1 MPDEG
6 DLTGFQRWMYNGHRQ
21 AEMPAGSA
29 IGEATQKRIFD
40 GVRIVFRSR
49 PRWQMKHG
57 FTKGSLVTATVL
69 AVCACLSSLPGLAT
83 EVDQARLPVTVPNLC
98 MSCHLVEQ
106 PNPSNFELNP
116 FGVDY
121 LANGRIWD
129 SNLANLDSDGDGCLN
144 GVEVGDS
151 DGDGH
156 PDGNVESQAGN
167 PGIPDECGSG
177 SLVDEK
183 TWGALKAMF
192 DGR

>member
-1 MPDEG
+1 MG
-6 DLTGFQRWMYNGHRQ
+6 
-21 AEMPAGSA
+21 GS
-29 IGEATQKRIFD
+29 TQVRIFD
-40 GVRIVFRSR
+40 GDRMKIRGR

-57 FTKGSLVTATVL
+57 LSTGSLRTATVL
-69 AVCACLSSLPGLAT
+69 AVCAFLSAVPGLAT

-98 MSCHLVEQ
+98 LSCHLDAQ
-106 PNPSNFELNP
+106 PSPANFELNP

-129 SNLANLDSDGDGCLN
+129 PNLANLDSDGDGCLN

-151 DGDGH
+151 DGDGE

>member
-1 MPDEG
+1 MK
-6 DLTGFQRWMYNGHRQ
+6 LGF
-21 AEMPAGSA
+21 S
-29 IGEATQKRIFD
+29 T
-40 GVRIVFRSR
+40 
-49 PRWQMKHG
+49 
-57 FTKGSLVTATVL
+57 GSLWTATVL
-69 AVCACLSSLPGLAT
+69 TVCAFLSAGPGLAT
-83 EVDQARLPVTVPNLC
+83 EVDMARIPVSVPNLC
-98 MSCHLVEQ
+98 LSCHMIDQ
-106 PNPSNFELNP
+106 PTAITFDLNP
-116 FGVDY
+116 FGIDY

-151 DGDGH
+151 DGDGE

-167 PGIPDECGSG
+167 PGVPDECGSG